1 MTDGRIDVDRERV
14 FQRADVVEHPRR
26 VFHGLW

>member
-1 MTDGRIDVDRERV
+1 VTNGRVDIDRERV

-26 VFHGLW
+26 VFHGLG